1 MPGWRGRWGNFKQW
15 YDDRMDVLVVAG
27 MIDRKLFSKILPLM
41 KSKTVANIYLV
52 RRDFVAGEKITCF
65 SPRGILRTNLVLA
78 ELYRIMAI
86 VYVLLRYRPEVV
98 IGIGLLLHGL
108 YANILGTVFGKK
120 KILLLMG
127 KNDLALTYPH
137 RKRLQRILL
146 RVAFLADFLGTRGT
160 RSRKWLV
167 EKGFAKEKVFIPH
180 NVFDFGA
187 FSPRSLIKKYDM
199 IYVGLLSPYKRVDLL
214 LEVVHKLVSEKQ
226 LGNTRLAIVGDGK
239 SRGKLEK
246 QCRQL
251 KLRHRVDFLQP
262 GDASYVCDLLNQSR
276 VFVMTSQGE
285 GLPMAMVEAMS
296 CGLPVVIFDHADIS
310 DVVLHGE
317 NGMLVRPGD
326 LDGFAEAVSGL
337 LTNPDLYKKLRV
349 GALRIR
355 AEFNQPYSLEGIR
368 AVWERVLVRFGR

>member
-1 MPGWRGRWGNFKQW
+1 MPGWQGRWENFKQW

-41 KSKTVANIYLV
+41 KSKTVTNIYLV

-65 SPRGILRTNLVLA
+65 SPRGILQRNLVLA
-78 ELYRIMAI
+78 ELYRVMAI
-86 VYVLLRYRPEVV
+86 VYVLVRYRPEVV

-108 YANILGTVFGKK
+108 YGNILGTVFGKK

-127 KNDLALTYPH
+127 KNDLALTCPH

-180 NVFDFGA
+180 NVFDFEA
-187 FSPRSLIKKYDM
+187 FSTRSLIKKYDM
-199 IYVGLLSPYKRVDLL
+199 IYVGLLSPYKRIDLL
-214 LEVVHKLVSEKQ
+214 LEVVRKLVCEKH
-226 LGNTRLAIVGDGK
+226 LGNARLAIVGDGK
-239 SRGKLEK
+239 SRGKLER

-251 KLRHRVDFLQP
+251 KLRSHVDLLPP
-262 GDASYVCDLLNQSR
+262 GDASYVCDLLNQSK

-285 GLPMAMVEAMS
+285 GLPIAMIEAMS
-296 CGLPVVIFDHADIS
+296 CGLPVVIFDDADIG
-310 DVVLHGE
+310 DVVRNGE
-317 NGMLVRPGD
+317 NGFLIRPGD
-326 LDGFAEAVSGL
+326 LDDFAEAVSGL
-337 LTNPDLYKKLRV
+337 LMNPDLYEKLRV

-355 AEFNQPYSLEGIR
+355 AEYKQSYSLEGIR
-368 AVWERVLVRFGR
+368 TVWERGLVRFGR

>member
-1 MPGWRGRWGNFKQW
+1 MPGWQGRWGNFKQW

-41 KSKTVANIYLV
+41 KSKTVTNIYLV

-65 SPRGILRTNLVLA
+65 SPSGCLQKNLVLA
-78 ELYRIMAI
+78 ELYRVTAI

-108 YANILGTVFGKK
+108 YANILGTAFGKK

-146 RVAFLADFLGTRGT
+146 RVAFLADFLATRGT
-160 RSRKWLV
+160 RSRKWLA

-199 IYVGLLSPYKRVDLL
+199 IYVGLLSPYKRIDLL
-214 LEVVHKLVSEKQ
+214 LGVVHKLVSEKH
-226 LGNTRLAIVGDGK
+226 LGNARLAIVGDGK
-239 SRGKLEK
+239 SRGKLER

-251 KLRHRVDFLQP
+251 KLSCHVDFLQP

-296 CGLPVVIFDHADIS
+296 CGLPVVIFDDADIG
-310 DVVLHGE
+310 DVVRNGE
-317 NGMLVRPGD
+317 NGFLIRPGD
-326 LDGFAEAVSGL
+326 LDGFAEAVSCL
-337 LTNPDLYKKLRV
+337 LMNPDLYEKIRV

-355 AEFNQPYSLEGIR
+355 AEYKQSYSLEGIR
-368 AVWERVLVRFGR
+368 AVWERGLVRLGR

>member
-1 MPGWRGRWGNFKQW
+1 
-15 YDDRMDVLVVAG
+15 MDVLVIAG

-41 KSKTVANIYLV
+41 KSKTVTNIYLV

-65 SPRGILRTNLVLA
+65 SPRGILQRNLVLA

-86 VYVLLRYRPEVV
+86 VYVLVRYRPEVV

-146 RVAFLADFLGTRGT
+146 RVAFLADFLATRGT
-160 RSRKWLV
+160 RSKKWLA

-199 IYVGLLSPYKRVDLL
+199 IYVGLLSPYKRIDLL
-214 LEVVHKLVSEKQ
+214 LGVVHKLVSEKH
-226 LGNTRLAIVGDGK
+226 LGNARLAIVGDGK
-239 SRGKLEK
+239 SRGKLER

-251 KLRHRVDFLQP
+251 KLSCHVDFLQP

-296 CGLPVVIFDHADIS
+296 CGLPVVSTHVGNVRHYVEDGKNGFLFPREDI
-310 DVVLHGE
+310 DYLE
-317 NGMLVRPGD
+317 
-326 LDGFAEAVSGL
+326 
-337 LTNPDLYKKLRV
+337 KKLIRLIEDPK
-349 GALRIR
+349 LRHTIGVR
-355 AEFNQPYSLEGIR
+355 ARQTMVTGFNWDKTVKEIKHVLES
-368 AVWERVLVRFGR
+368 F

>member
-1 MPGWRGRWGNFKQW
+1 MPGWQGRWGNFKQW

-41 KSKTVANIYLV
+41 KSKTVTNIYLV

-65 SPRGILRTNLVLA
+65 SPRGILQRNLVLA
-78 ELYRIMAI
+78 ELYRVMAI
-86 VYVLLRYRPEVV
+86 VYVLVRYRPEVV

-108 YANILGTVFGKK
+108 YGNILGTVFGKK

-137 RKRLQRILL
+137 RQRLQRILL

-160 RSRKWLV
+160 RSRKWLA

-180 NVFDFGA
+180 NVFDFGV

-199 IYVGLLSPYKRVDLL
+199 IYVGLLSPYKRIDLL
-214 LEVVHKLVSEKQ
+214 LEVVHKLVSEKH
-226 LGNTRLAIVGDGK
+226 LGNPRLAIVGDGK
-239 SRGKLEK
+239 SRGKLER

-251 KLRHRVDFLQP
+251 KLSRHVDFLQP

-296 CGLPVVIFDHADIS
+296 CGLPVVVFDDADIG
-310 DVVLHGE
+310 DVVRNGE
-317 NGMLVRPGD
+317 NGFLIRPGD

-337 LTNPDLYKKLRV
+337 LMNPDLYQKLRV
-349 GALRIR
+349 GALRIK
-355 AEFNQPYSLEGIR
+355 AEYKQSYSLEGIR
-368 AVWERVLVRFGR
+368 AVWERGLVHFGR

>member
-1 MPGWRGRWGNFKQW
+1 MPGWQGRWGNFKQW

-41 KSKTVANIYLV
+41 KSKTVTNIYLV

-65 SPRGILRTNLVLA
+65 SPRGILQRNLVLA
-78 ELYRIMAI
+78 ELYRVMAI
-86 VYVLLRYRPEVV
+86 VYVLVRYRPEVV

-108 YANILGTVFGKK
+108 YVNILGTVFGKK

-146 RVAFLADFLGTRGT
+146 RLAFLADFLGTRGT
-160 RSRKWLV
+160 RSRRWLA
-167 EKGFAKEKVFIPH
+167 EKGFAKEKIFIPH

-199 IYVGLLSPYKRVDLL
+199 IYVGLLSPYKRIDLL
-214 LEVVHKLVSEKQ
+214 LEVVHKLVFEKH
-226 LGNTRLAIVGDGK
+226 LGNAKLAIVGDGK
-239 SRGKLEK
+239 SKGKLER
-246 QCRQL
+246 QCTQL
-251 KLRHRVDFLQP
+251 KLSRHVDFLQP

-285 GLPMAMVEAMS
+285 GLPMAMIEAMS
-296 CGLPVVIFDHADIS
+296 CGLPVVIFDDADIG
-310 DVVLHGE
+310 DIVRNGE
-317 NGMLVRPGD
+317 NGILLDLGD
-326 LDGFAEAVSGL
+326 VEGFAAAVKQL
-337 LTNPDLYKKLRV
+337 LDNDDLHKRLCE
-349 GALRIR
+349 GALAIKR
-355 AEFNQPYSLEGIR
+355 ECKNEYSLEGIMGI
-368 AVWERVLVRFGR
+368 WKQVLTRCEG